1 MFTGL
6 IEAVGRIERL
16 EETSTGRRVSV
27 ASPFGA
33 ELAAG
38 DSVAVNGV
46 CLTVVSA
53 RRDDFAA
60 DLSRETLA
68 VTSFGTM
75 EAGRLV
81 NLERPVR
88 ADARMGGHFVLG
100 HVDRTSRIRELRTD
114 GDGYWLDVEL
124 PTDLA
129 RYVVPKGSI
138 AVDGISLT
146 IASLSRAEVGIQIVP
161 FTREHTSLR
170 EAAIGDRVNLEADVL
185 GKYVARIL
193 AIDRANAVVSSPLEL
208 RPL

>member
-27 ASPFGA
+27 AAPFSA

-53 RRDDFAA
+53 RRDGFEA

-100 HVDRTSRIRELRTD
+100 HVDRTSRIHELRTD

-124 PTDLA
+124 PADLA
-129 RYVVPKGSI
+129 PYVVPKGSI

-170 EAAIGDRVNLEADVL
+170 AAAIGDRVNLEADVL

-193 AIDRANAVVSSPLEL
+193 AIDRASAVVSSPLEL